1 MRVRE
6 ADTLWEAGHQV
17 RVISRRVDPQ
27 LAQADRELAGTRGW
41 RLEHVD
47 LQRDG
52 PRRSA
57 WLRAAVVS
65 RIFKTLFRCGAK
77 NIGIVSRAALRGF
90 DELLLLALSEPA
102 DWFIAHTQ
110 LALPLASAA
119 ARHWNANL
127 ACDCEDLLA
136 DLGFENPM
144 LIQFIEREYLPRCRY
159 VSVPS
164 KAMGQRLVASYG
176 IKTPLVLYNP
186 TFPTST
192 SDPCSSDLPVT
203 NNQNLSA
210 LQPRNKCFSSYFG

>member
-1 MRVRE
+1 MFRDPFPATPSDPDPSSIRADSRQPRAGRTDPYFASQRHAGQLTYRRRENLRLITPHHVSFQPRTIRE

-136 DLGFENPM
+136 DLGF
-144 LIQFIEREYLPRCRY
+144 
-159 VSVPS
+159 
-164 KAMGQRLVASYG
+164 
-176 IKTPLVLYNP
+176 
-186 TFPTST
+186 
-192 SDPCSSDLPVT
+192 
-203 NNQNLSA
+203 
-210 LQPRNKCFSSYFG
+210 